1 MLGYSHTLYFLFL
14 NSANLATFFLLG
26 LTFFSFLNLRFFKD
40 SYYFIFLTFLAY
52 LFAELLINYF
62 MNSVN
67 NNWTQHLYSIIA
79 CILPSIFYVKSLRI
93 KKLNIVV
100 ITIIIIYCLS
110 SITQISYNLITQ
122 SSIESPYLFT
132 LKNILSVVLAV
143 ILHSKLTK
151 SPKVKAMKNEPAFW
165 FNIGFLFANVA
176 NLILYPIYKI
186 VTPISDNLAFI
197 FGILINISDPI
208 TYTLWA
214 IGVYKLRTQPFRP
227 VASLWP

>member
-1 MLGYSHTLYFLFL
+1 
-14 NSANLATFFLLG
+14 
-26 LTFFSFLNLRFFKD
+26 
-40 SYYFIFLTFLAY
+40 
-52 LFAELLINYF
+52 
-62 MNSVN
+62 
-67 NNWTQHLYSIIA
+67 
-79 CILPSIFYVKSLRI
+79 
-93 KKLNIVV
+93 
-100 ITIIIIYCLS
+100 
-110 SITQISYNLITQ
+110 
-122 SSIESPYLFT
+122 
-132 LKNILSVVLAV
+132 
-143 ILHSKLTK
+143 
-151 SPKVKAMKNEPAFW
+151 MKNEPAFW